1 LPNESSNAYY
11 QASKLLFPSVGYQLN
26 ADGGIEIY
34 VSATKPR
41 GVSEEDWL
49 PIKCSAFTQL
59 IVEKNQNVDDA
70 AV

>member
-1 LPNESSNAYY
+1 M
-11 QASKLLFPSVGYQLN
+11 FPSVGYKLN
-26 ADGGIEIY
+26 ADGGIERY
-34 VSATKPR
+34 VSATKPKA
-41 GVSEEDWL
+41 VSEEDWL